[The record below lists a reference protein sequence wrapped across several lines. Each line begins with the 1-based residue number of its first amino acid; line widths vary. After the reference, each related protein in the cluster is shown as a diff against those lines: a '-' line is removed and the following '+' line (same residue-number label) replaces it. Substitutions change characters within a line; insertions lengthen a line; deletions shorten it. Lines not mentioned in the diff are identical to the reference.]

1 MQQSSILSK
10 LALSSNNHVHDQAG
24 LTGPLMEKEHML
36 LNAEQKSDQEQHS
49 AKRYAVSV
57 KGFGD
62 TGERRGYLSAH
73 GWDRVNG
80 TLVKAD
86 S

>member
-1 MQQSSILSK
+1 
-10 LALSSNNHVHDQAG
+10 
-24 LTGPLMEKEHML
+24 ML

-49 AKRYAVSV
+49 AERYEVHV

-62 TGERRGYLSAH
+62 KGARRGYLSAH

>member
-1 MQQSSILSK
+1 MS
-10 LALSSNNHVHDQAG
+10 
-24 LTGPLMEKEHML
+24 
-36 LNAEQKSDQEQHS
+36 LNAEQKSDQEQPS
-49 AKRYAVSV
+49 AERYEVNV
-57 KGFGD
+57 KEFGD